1 MIIPAKV
8 LTAPRYPTCTAPLA
22 RPGPMLSRLSDWD
35 RLQLTP
41 RRSQRSPESR
51 AGAHSASH
59 EKGLSGQSRAGP
71 RSTTVCWVKAGPLAN
86 ASRLDRTAL
95 RSIGNVRTALFGA
108 DDCLRH
114 IEELRQA
121 IDSRPPKKRTDWSE
135 PVEPLGK
142 AFGTESKELKF
153 MALRPP
159 LSPLLESTGP
169 GCPT

>member
-1 MIIPAKV
+1 
-8 LTAPRYPTCTAPLA
+8 
-22 RPGPMLSRLSDWD
+22 MLSRLSDWD

-169 GCPT
+169 GCPTWW